1 MDRLQ
6 FCISMLGEKKTRE
19 GAPIFNNMHNIV
31 HIDEKW
37 FVMTKVNR
45 NYYLLPEEADPI
57 RTVQS
62 KHSIGKVMFLTA
74 VARPRYDSDSQEKLT
89 FSGKIGVWPF
99 VKEMPAQ
106 RKSDNRP
113 RGTLETK
120 TIKVTRDVMR
130 EFIIDKLLPAIQA
143 CWPLEDAGKTIYIQ
157 QDNARPHILP
167 DDEEFQKA
175 VLKTGLDIKLM
186 QQPANSPDLNVLD
199 LGFFSSIQS
208 LTDSRSPTTLQD
220 LIHDVEEEFAGYAVN
235 KLNRIFLTLQACMTE
250 VINHVGGNGYSIP
263 HVNKEKLEK
272 LDKLPTSISCPLE
285 VYQNGLQA
293 LAAAMQEAKA
303 KQEEEAQAAAREAEA
318 KQCEKQKSSKHKP
331 RKKKQKPSNAST
343 SRNGSTSNATT
354 SNAQA
359 VPAQAMPAQVV
370 M

>member
-1 MDRLQ
+1 
-6 FCISMLGEKKTRE
+6 
-19 GAPIFNNMHNIV
+19 
-31 HIDEKW
+31 
-37 FVMTKVNR
+37 
-45 NYYLLPEEADPI
+45 
-57 RTVQS
+57 
-62 KHSIGKVMFLTA
+62 
-74 VARPRYDSDSQEKLT
+74 
-89 FSGKIGVWPF
+89 
-99 VKEMPAQ
+99 
-106 RKSDNRP
+106 
-113 RGTLETK
+113 
-120 TIKVTRDVMR
+120 MR

-143 CWPLEDAGKTIYIQ
+143 CWPLEDAGQTIYIQ

-167 DDEEFQKA
+167 DDEEFEKA

-272 LDKLPTSISCPLE
+272 LHKLPTSISCPLE
-285 VYQNGLQA
+285 VYQNGLQV
-293 LAAAMQEAKA
+293 LAAAMQEAEA
-303 KQEEEAQAAAREAEA
+303 KKEEEAQAAAQEAEA
-318 KQCEKQKSSKHKP
+318 KQCKKRKSSKHKP
-331 RKKKQKPSNAST
+331 SKKKQKPSNAST
-343 SRNGSTSNATT
+343 SSNGSTSNAQAMPGQEAEAKQEEEAQAEAQEAEAKQCKKLKSSKHKPSKKKQKHKQCQHKQCTSNAST
-354 SNAQA
+354 SNAQE
-359 VPAQAMPAQVV
+359 MPAQEVV